1 MACRFAARRCADGV
15 PLRGAQMCRSCLDRN
30 RSMPTY
36 LVRQAEAV
44 RSFFADGGPPELARP
59 AAG

>member
-1 MACRFAARRCADGV
+1 
-15 PLRGAQMCRSCLDRN
+15 
-30 RSMPTY
+30 MPTY